1 MIDISTIPFWAWWFL
16 GLAVGAGI
24 VYFICSKR
32 KDGVIHVTLGEEK
45 DKYLFE
51 FNIPPEEV
59 PSMNQ
64 VVFVVK
70 IERENPNSQNLQS
83 I

>member
-1 MIDISTIPFWAWWFL
+1 MIDISAIPFWAWWFL
-16 GLAVGAGI
+16 GVAVGAWI
-24 VYFICSKR
+24 IYVICSRR

-45 DKYLFE
+45 DNYLFE

-59 PSMNQ
+59 PKMKQ

-70 IERENPNSQNLQS
+70 IDAKKIQS
-83 I
+83 P

>member
-1 MIDISTIPFWAWWFL
+1 MIDTAIPFWAWWFL
-16 GLAVGAGI
+16 GVAVGAWI
-24 VYFICSKR
+24 IYVICSRR

-45 DKYLFE
+45 DNYLFE

-59 PSMNQ
+59 PKMKQ

-70 IERENPNSQNLQS
+70 IDAKKIQS
-83 I
+83 P

>member
-1 MIDISTIPFWAWWFL
+1 MIDISTIPFWVWWFL
-16 GLAVGAGI
+16 GLAVGGWI

-32 KDGVIHVTLGEEK
+32 KDGVIHVTRG
-45 DKYLFE
+45 DARDNYLFE

-59 PSMNQ
+59 PSMKQ

-70 IERENPNSQNLQS
+70 IEPGEQKIQS
-83 I
+83 P

>member
-1 MIDISTIPFWAWWFL
+1 MIDISVIPFWAWWFL
-16 GLAVGAGI
+16 GVAVGAWI
-24 VYFICSKR
+24 IYVICSRR

-45 DKYLFE
+45 DNYLFE

-59 PSMNQ
+59 PKMKQ

-70 IERENPNSQNLQS
+70 IDAKKIQS
-83 I
+83 P

>member
-1 MIDISTIPFWAWWFL
+1 MIDISATPFWAWLFL
-16 GLAVGAGI
+16 GVAVGAWI
-24 VYFICSKR
+24 IYVICSRR

-45 DKYLFE
+45 DNYLFE

-59 PSMNQ
+59 PKMKQ

-70 IERENPNSQNLQS
+70 IDAKKIQS
-83 I
+83 P